1 LANSPRLTNV
11 VLLPDEVERA
21 RVRLAQ
27 LVEEASLDAALLLLR
42 SGEVAVSH
50 SERKLSQ
57 ADTLG
62 ALLAANFASAREI
75 ARILGE
81 TGFNSQFQQGQN
93 RHVVTHAV
101 GDGWLLS
108 TVFAQQS
115 QLGLVKVL
123 AARAAEDLRPLYAAA
138 RARAATEPTAG
149 APPGF
154 RAAASSAIDQ
164 LFGEK
169 S

>member
-1 LANSPRLTNV
+1 LPSSPRLTNV
-11 VLLPDEVERA
+11 VLLPDEAEQARA
-21 RVRLAQ
+21 RLKRLAD
-27 LVEEASLDAALLLLR
+27 EASLDAAVLLLR

-50 SERKLSQ
+50 AERRLGQ
-57 ADTLG
+57 LDTLG

-81 TGFNSQFQQGQN
+81 PGFDSQFQQGHN
-93 RHVVTHAV
+93 RHVVMNAV
-101 GDGWLLS
+101 GEGWLLAA
-108 TVFAQQS
+108 VFAQAT

-123 AARAAEDLRPLYAAA
+123 AARAAHELRSLHDAA
-138 RARAATEPTAG
+138 RARAAAAPA

-164 LFGEK
+164 LFGEPG
-169 S
+169 